1 MNMKKKKIIAIS
13 IACLIAA
20 GAVVAWLA
28 YPRRVVVGFANTPEF
43 MYSRIAQSADAENVE
58 IRKVKNVK
66 EYADC
71 DAVFTFGMGLDWGE
85 EERAAVQKLMD
96 KGLKHMTLMAPN
108 ADNNISNLDSTQQ
121 YTFLEFFDNGG
132 TANFRNALYYVR
144 ENVLGKKLRNGAAL
158 GEVIR
163 YGSDVLFS
171 KDSDDLAFNS
181 VKEYE
186 TYYREHGMKPGKPKV
201 AVFTSII
208 SPFNS
213 DRQYL
218 NEILQGLE
226 NVGFNVYGVS
236 AWTQKLEILQEI
248 SPDLVVVFPH
258 GRFAMGNSQAL
269 IDWLK
274 TRNIPMLAPL
284 TLTTLRSEWEKDPKG
299 MVGGFLSQSVAVPEL
314 DGAIEPFALTALEEE
329 NGLQVFKTIP
339 GRLEQFCNLAKKYV
353 ALQKMPNSE
362 KKVAIY
368 YYKGPGQNS
377 LVAQGLETLPS
388 LYNTL
393 LSLREAG
400 YNVAGLPE
408 NLAKFK
414 EDVMQR
420 GALYMSYAEG
430 ALGNF
435 LTSGMPAFVPTDS
448 LTKWIEK
455 TFPAPIVDSI
465 RSHYGKEPGV
475 YYAYEQNGQ
484 SGIGVPRIEYGNVA
498 ILPQLGTGAGEVDFN
513 MVHGSIAVPS
523 YPYIASYLWT
533 RNAFHA
539 DALIHFGTHGSLEFI
554 PGKQIALSSNDFS
567 DRLVNDIP
575 HIYYYTTA
583 NVGEAIIAKRRSY
596 AQLVSY
602 LAVPFM
608 DTELRNDLAKINGL
622 IEKYLSNSKDD
633 EQLSLKIKAEVLS
646 AGFHRDLKLDS
657 VASKPYSRTDIQIVD
672 NFLSEL
678 IYAKIPGGMYT
689 TGVSFSNDRIMRSA
703 RLLSVDPIA
712 YGLSYLDLARGKISN
727 EQYKNE
733 AYFRHHYLPIASR
746 LVERLQQSSSIDV
759 TQEMQRL
766 GVTNAEL
773 LALEQN
779 QRKMP
784 AGMAAMQQAMARMAK
799 SMAKTN
805 GAAPHPTAATQPPHG
820 PNAHPGAMPPHG
832 QMDQTQKPQGHPEAT
847 TDGATGATPPSPDS
861 THGAQR
867 PATPAH
873 PQKDPSATPD
883 AQKAQGHPGMPPQHH
898 PTNGAS
904 THTQHSGTATDGATG
919 ATATNQDAAR
929 NPQHGATPA
938 HPQNGGNAPHG
949 AQMPKGHPNTLAGA
963 SAMQHPG
970 GMPPHGAKGQQ
981 EAANANAQGNAAN
994 TIGEKQLEALEML
1007 RDGIAKVKHYEHM
1020 LRVSP
1025 KIELTSLQNA
1035 LNGGYTLPS
1044 PGGDYISDPQVLPT
1058 GRNLYSINPENT
1070 PSAKAWERGK
1080 ALGDE
1085 LIADYRSRHND
1096 AYPRKV
1102 SFTLWSS
1109 SFIESEGTTIAE
1121 IFYLLG
1127 VEPIRDRMN
1136 RVLDVRLM
1144 DEQELGRP
1152 RIDVVVQTSGQL
1164 RDIAASRLFLIQKAV
1179 QLAAEAPKGQW
1190 GNEVAQGIADAEKML
1205 LEKGLTPAA
1214 ARSLSQARVFGG
1226 LNGSYGTGIQPMV
1239 EAGDRWEDRS
1249 EIANVY
1255 LHNMGA
1261 IYGSSEEWG
1270 KFTEGAFAAA
1280 LLNTDA
1286 VVQPRQ
1292 SNTWGALSL
1301 DHVYEFMGGLTLAV
1315 REVTGK
1321 DPEGYMSDLRNRHRA
1336 RTQELKQAVGV
1347 EARTTI
1353 LNPAYVREHLKE
1365 SAGAA
1370 DAIAE
1375 TILNTYAWNVMKPSI
1390 IDKELWDGIYS
1401 MYVADD
1407 KKLGTVEFFTREN
1420 PAALQ
1425 EFTAA
1430 MLETVRKG
1438 MWKASAEQIKQISE
1452 LHTASVAAAGAGC
1465 SGMVCDNAK
1474 LREFIAQQLPA
1485 EKREAYKKAIAS
1497 VREQQA
1503 LTKEQEGRAK
1513 VLTKESKAETHGQTA
1528 TQREENSNALLW
1540 VVLASVAIVLIAVL
1554 LVTRKRKK

>member
-1 MNMKKKKIIAIS
+1 MKKRNVIILTLCGILC
-13 IACLIAA
+13 I
-20 GAVVAWLA
+20 GAFVTWLA
-28 YPRRVVVGFANTPEF
+28 YPRRVVIGFANTPEF
-43 MYSRIAQSADAENVE
+43 MYSRIAQAADPENVVV
-58 IRKVKNVK
+58 RKVNSIQ

-71 DAVFTFGMGLDWGE
+71 DAVFTFGMGLDWGDG
-85 EERAAVQKLMD
+85 ERADVQNLME
-96 KGLKHMTLMAPN
+96 KGLKHMTWMAPN
-108 ADNNISNLDSTQQ
+108 ADNNISNLDTTQQ
-121 YTFLEFFDNGG
+121 ETILEFLDNGG
-132 TANFRNALYYVR
+132 TSNFRNMLYFVR
-144 ENVLGKKLRNGAAL
+144 TNVLGKQLRKGATM
-158 GEVIR
+158 GEIIR
-163 YGSDVLFS
+163 YGSDVLFT

-181 VKEYE
+181 VAEYE
-186 TYYREHGMKPGKPKV
+186 AYYRDHGMQEGRPKV

-208 SPFNS
+208 NPFNS
-213 DRQYL
+213 DRRYL

-226 NVGFNVYGVS
+226 DAGFNVYGVS
-236 AWTQKLEILQEI
+236 AWMQKLEILDEI

-258 GRFAMGNSQAL
+258 GRFALGNSQAL
-269 IDWLK
+269 MDWMK
-274 TRNIPMLAPL
+274 KRNVPMLAPL
-284 TLTTLRSEWEKDPKG
+284 TLTTLRKDWEADPQG

-314 DGAIEPFALTALEEE
+314 DGAIVPFALTALEEE

-339 GRLEQFCNLAKKYV
+339 GRLTQFCNLAKKYV
-353 ALQKMPNSE
+353 ALQKKPNSE
-362 KKVAIY
+362 KRVAIY

-393 LSLREAG
+393 LDLRNAG
-400 YNVAGLPE
+400 YNVDGLPA
-408 NLAKFK
+408 NLERFK
-414 EDVMQR
+414 EDIMTR

-435 LTSGMPAFVPTDS
+435 LTSGLPAFVPTDS
-448 LTKWIEK
+448 LSKWIEA
-455 TFPAPIVDSI
+455 TFPAAIVDSI

-484 SGIGVPRIEYGNVA
+484 SGIGVPRIQYGNVA

-533 RNAFHA
+533 RNAFKA

-583 NVGEAIIAKRRSY
+583 NVGEGIIAKRRSY

-608 DTELRNDLAKINGL
+608 DTELRGDLEKINDL
-622 IEKYLSNSKDD
+622 IEQYLSNSKDD
-633 EQLSLKIKAEVLS
+633 DALSLKIKAEVLKR
-646 AGFHRDLKLDS
+646 GFHRDLKLDS
-657 VASKPYSRTDIQIVD
+657 TPTNPYSRADIQQVD
-672 NFLSEL
+672 NFVSEL
-678 IYAKIPGGMYT
+678 IYAKVPGGMYT
-689 TGVSFSNDRIMRSA
+689 TGVSFSQDRIMRSA
-703 RLLSVDPIA
+703 RLLSIDPIA
-712 YGLSYLDLARGKISN
+712 YGLSYLDLARGKITE

-733 AYFRHHYLPIASR
+733 SYYRRHYLPVASR
-746 LVERLQQSSSIDV
+746 LVERLQHAQTVDAA
-759 TQEMQRL
+759 QEMRRL
-766 GVTNAEL
+766 GVTQEEL
-773 LALEQN
+773 MALEQN
-779 QRKMP
+779 QGGMP
-784 AGMAAMQQAMARMAK
+784 SGMSAMQQAMARLAGNIAK
-799 SMAKTN
+799 ASTTQPENPTASMPSTTN
-805 GAAPHPTAATQPPHG
+805 TAEHPDAMPPKQHPTAKAADT
-820 PNAHPGAMPPHG
+820 A
-832 QMDQTQKPQGHPEAT
+832 K
-847 TDGATGATPPSPDS
+847 
-861 THGAQR
+861 
-867 PATPAH
+867 
-873 PQKDPSATPD
+873 SA
-883 AQKAQGHPGMPPQHH
+883 
-898 PTNGAS
+898 NS
-904 THTQHSGTATDGATG
+904 HSDGATG
-919 ATATNQDAAR
+919 ATASSKNATNGETHKTMPTHPSGENDTAAKAAM
-929 NPQHGATPA
+929 PQSHPA
-938 HPQNGGNAPHG
+938 
-949 AQMPKGHPNTLAGA
+949 
-963 SAMQHPG
+963 
-970 GMPPHGAKGQQ
+970 MPPHAVPAPQ
-981 EAANANAQGNAAN
+981 AAMQAQAQGD
-994 TIGEKQLEALEML
+994 GEIAISEDQLEALEML
-1007 RDGIAKVKHYEHM
+1007 HDGIVKVKHYEQM

-1025 KIELTSLQNA
+1025 ALELAALRNA
-1035 LNGGYTLPS
+1035 LNGGYTPPS

-1070 PSAKAWERGK
+1070 PTARAWKRGK

-1085 LIADYRSRHND
+1085 LIADYRRRHD
-1096 AYPRKV
+1096 DTFPRKV
-1102 SFTLWSS
+1102 SFSLWSS

-1136 RVLDVRLM
+1136 RVLDVRLI
-1144 DEQELGRP
+1144 DEAELGRP

-1179 QLAAEAPKGQW
+1179 KLAAEAPKGQW
-1190 GNEVAQGIADAEKML
+1190 ANEVAQGVADAEKML
-1205 LEKGLTPAA
+1205 LNKGLTPAA
-1214 ARSLSQARVFGG
+1214 ARALSQARVFGG

-1239 EAGDRWEDRS
+1239 EAGDRWESRS
-1249 EIANVY
+1249 EIAKVY

-1270 KFTEGAFAAA
+1270 KFAEGAFAAA

-1353 LNPAYVREHLKE
+1353 LNPAYVREQLKE
-1365 SAGAA
+1365 GAGAA
-1370 DAIAE
+1370 NAIAE
-1375 TILNTYAWNVMKPSI
+1375 TILNTYAWNVMKPSV

-1401 MYVADD
+1401 MYVLDD
-1407 KKLGTVEFFTREN
+1407 KKLGVLDFFSREN

-1425 EFTAA
+1425 EYTAA
-1430 MLETVRKG
+1430 MLETIRKG
-1438 MWKASAEQIKQISE
+1438 MWQASDEQIQRISE
-1452 LHTASVAAAGAGC
+1452 LHAASVVEAGAGC

-1474 LREFIAQQLPA
+1474 LRSFIAKQLPA
-1485 EKREAYKKAIAS
+1485 EKQEAFAKAIRA
-1497 VREQQA
+1497 VREQQT
-1503 LTKEQEGRAK
+1503 LTKEEANRAK
-1513 VLTKESKAETHGQTA
+1513 VLTKEDQQDGNATSAVQET
-1528 TQREENSNALLW
+1528 EKSNTLLW
-1540 VVLASVAIVLIAVL
+1540 VVLASMAIVLGLVL
-1554 LVTRKRKK
+1554 IVSRRRKR